1 MIYVEPS
8 TLNILMAFLTA
19 FTIAFLAVPPVIR
32 VSSIRRIFDE
42 PDERKLHKDAIPSLG
57 GVAMFAAIFFSIV
70 FWSDDIN
77 FEQLRW
83 MILPLFIIFMQG
95 LKDDIVAI
103 SAVKK
108 LIGQLI
114 ATSIMVFWGK
124 LYIDDLN
131 GFLGIHQI
139 PMVVG
144 VALTLFTVAVII
156 NSFNLID
163 GVDGL
168 AGTIGVVATV
178 TFGTLF
184 FIGHHYSLALIS
196 FVVTGALLGF
206 LWYNFS
212 PAKIFMGDGGSLV
225 IGMVLGILCIRF
237 LNSEI
242 TLVADHLPLATP
254 SIAIAILIVP
264 LTDTLRVFILR
275 MMEGR
280 SPFSPDRNHLHHMLL
295 RLGFNH
301 RQVALTLGGV
311 NMCFILL
318 ALLLRNMDVTLAT
331 FTIIGIAV
339 GACMVLNRIAS
350 RHKENISSPAIA
362 APLEVEKQTA

>member
-42 PDERKLHKDAIPSLG
+42 PDERKLHKNSIPSLG
-57 GVAMFAAIFFSIV
+57 GVAMFAAIFFSII
-70 FWSDDIN
+70 FWSQDIN

-95 LKDDIVAI
+95 LKDDIVSI
-103 SAVKK
+103 HAVKK

-114 ATSIMVFWGK
+114 ATAIMVFWGE
-124 LYIDDLN
+124 LYIDNLH
-131 GFLGIHQI
+131 GFMGIHQI
-139 PMVVG
+139 PIYVSIPF
-144 VALTLFTVAVII
+144 TLFTVAVIV

-184 FIGHHYSLALIS
+184 FIGQHYSLALIS
-196 FVVTGALLGF
+196 FTITGALLGF

-237 LNSEI
+237 LDAQISLIGQE
-242 TLVADHLPLATP
+242 TLPTP
-254 SIAIAILIVP
+254 PIALAILIVP
-264 LTDTLRVFILR
+264 LTDTLRVFIIR
-275 MMEGR
+275 MMQGR
-280 SPFSPDRNHLHHMLL
+280 SPFSPDRNHLHHVLL

-311 NMCFILL
+311 NLSFILL
-318 ALLLRNMDVTLAT
+318 ALLLRNVDITVSTLI
-331 FTIIGIAV
+331 IIGTSV
-339 GACMVLNRIAS
+339 TACLLLNRLS
-350 RHKENISSPAIA
+350 NRQQ
-362 APLEVEKQTA
+362 LEVPAAAMQPPVNVEQTA

>member
-42 PDERKLHKDAIPSLG
+42 PDERKQHKNAIPSLG
-57 GVAMFAAIFFSIV
+57 GVAMFAAIFFSII
-70 FWSDDIN
+70 FWAEDIN

-103 SAVKK
+103 HAVKK

-114 ATSIMVFWGK
+114 ATSIMVFWGG
-124 LYIDDLN
+124 LYITDLQ
-131 GFLGIHQI
+131 GFLGINQI
-139 PMVVG
+139 PAYVSIPF
-144 VALTLFTVAVII
+144 TLFTVAVII

-168 AGTIGVVATV
+168 AGTIGVVTTV

-184 FIGHHYSLALIS
+184 FLGQHYSLAMIS
-196 FVVTGALLGF
+196 FTITGALLGF

-225 IGMVLGILCIRF
+225 IGMVLGILCLRF
-237 LNSEI
+237 LEARIS
-242 TLVADHLPLATP
+242 LDGGAALPTP
-254 SIAIAILIVP
+254 PIALAILIVP
-264 LTDTLRVFILR
+264 LTDTLRVFMIR
-275 MMEGR
+275 MSQGR
-280 SPFSPDRNHLHHMLL
+280 SPFSPDRNHLHHVLL
-295 RLGFNH
+295 RMGFNH

-311 NMCFILL
+311 NLAFIAL
-318 ALLLRNMDVTLAT
+318 ALLLRTADVTLAT
-331 FTIIGIAV
+331 LTIIGTSV
-339 GACMVLNRIAS
+339 TACLVLQRLSS
-350 RHKENISSPAIA
+350 RRTGEVPAPA
-362 APLEVEKQTA
+362 APQPVNIEQTV

>member
-42 PDERKLHKDAIPSLG
+42 PDERKQHKNAIPSLG
-57 GVAMFAAIFFSIV
+57 GVAMFAAIFFSII
-70 FWSDDIN
+70 FWAEDIN

-103 SAVKK
+103 HAVKK

-114 ATSIMVFWGK
+114 ATAIMVFWGG
-124 LYIDDLN
+124 LYITDLQ

-139 PMVVG
+139 PAYVSIPF
-144 VALTLFTVAVII
+144 TLFTVAVII

-168 AGTIGVVATV
+168 AGTIGVVTTV

-184 FIGHHYSLALIS
+184 FLGQHYSLAMIS
-196 FVVTGALLGF
+196 FTITGALLGF

-225 IGMVLGILCIRF
+225 IGMVLGILCLRF
-237 LNSEI
+237 LEAKIS
-242 TLVADHLPLATP
+242 LDGGPALPTP
-254 SIAIAILIVP
+254 PIALAILIVP
-264 LTDTLRVFILR
+264 LTDTLRVFMIR
-275 MMEGR
+275 MSQGR
-280 SPFSPDRNHLHHMLL
+280 SPFSPDRNHLHHVLL
-295 RLGFNH
+295 RMGFNH

-311 NMCFILL
+311 NLAFIAM
-318 ALLLRNMDVTLAT
+318 ALLLRNADVTVAT
-331 FTIIGIAV
+331 LTVIGTSVA
-339 GACMVLNRIAS
+339 ACLVLQRLSS
-350 RHKENISSPAIA
+350 RQKGEVPAPSVPKPVNI
-362 APLEVEKQTA
+362 EQTV

>member
-42 PDERKLHKDAIPSLG
+42 PDERKQHKNSIPSLG
-57 GVAMFAAIFFSIV
+57 GVAMFAAIFFSII
-70 FWSDDIN
+70 FWAQDIN

-103 SAVKK
+103 HAVKK

-114 ATSIMVFWGK
+114 ATAIMVFWGG
-124 LYIDDLN
+124 LYIDDLQ
-131 GFLGIHQI
+131 GILGIGPI
-139 PMVVG
+139 PAYVSIPF
-144 VALTLFTVAVII
+144 TLFTVAVII

-168 AGTIGVVATV
+168 AGTIGVVTTV

-184 FIGHHYSLALIS
+184 FLGQHYSLALIS
-196 FVVTGALLGF
+196 FTITGALLGF

-237 LNSEI
+237 LDAEI
-242 TLVADHLPLATP
+242 RLEDGGPALPTP
-254 SIAIAILIVP
+254 PIALAILIVP
-264 LTDTLRVFILR
+264 LTDTLRVFMIR
-275 MMEGR
+275 MSQGK
-280 SPFSPDRNHLHHMLL
+280 SPFSPDRNHLHHVLL

-301 RQVALTLGGV
+301 RQVALTLGGI
-311 NMCFILL
+311 NLAFIML
-318 ALLLRNMDVTLAT
+318 ALLLRNVDITVATLV
-331 FTIIGIAV
+331 IIGTSV
-339 GACMVLNRIAS
+339 TACVVLQRLSS
-350 RHKENISSPAIA
+350 RKKLDVPAPA
-362 APLEVEKQTA
+362 MPKPVNVEQTA